1 MCCGKGKRWMGRK
14 NVQFANMQGSHT
26 YLNKTVKKKKVLV
39 MKLLKTKPYLKL
51 FKIITK
57 TTWREALH
65 LPPKGMKVEGE

>member
-1 MCCGKGKRWMGRK
+1 MGRK

-57 TTWREALH
+57 TT
-65 LPPKGMKVEGE
+65 